1 MTIKTSFLRECVT
14 LRQNLNSRQQ
24 SYLLMAYQNCQICFL
39 ILLLLSCTIQS
50 KKYLREEDEMA
61 QEFASSENEIFEL
74 DRPLFFFEDQKNSNM
89 KRSGSGNI
97 RLLRKKSN
105 QPKVGIRL
113 LQI

>member
-1 MTIKTSFLRECVT
+1 MYDYKNLLFKRMCHFKTEPQFKT
-14 LRQNLNSRQQ
+14 TK
-24 SYLLMAYQNCQICFL
+24 LMAYQNCQICFL
-39 ILLLLSCTIQS
+39 VLLLLSCTIQS
-50 KKYLREEDEMA
+50 KKYLREEHEMA
-61 QEFASSENEIFEL
+61 QEFATSENEIFEIN
-74 DRPLFFFEDQKNSNM
+74 RPLFFFEDQKNSNM